1 VTISMY
7 RSLSVD
13 IRQFRGEIARIW
25 LLGPI
30 WGPALLPLPSVPQRN
45 PQTTRRSTQ
54 MEVDSVPLWPRWRPS
69 LPVMQITKF
78 AYDNSFKTP
87 VVLTH
92 P

>member
-1 VTISMY
+1 MY

-30 WGPALLPLPSVPQRN
+30 WGPVLLPLPSVPQIN
-45 PQTTRRSTQ
+45 AQMSQRSTQ
-54 MEVDSVPLWPRWRPS
+54 TQMDSVPLWPSWGPS